1 MTIMIRIKSFNLF
14 GVNLGPFSAHDC
26 PDVHFR
32 PAVVDW
38 VVEGVA
44 LLLVVL
50 GWVGVLWQYTSQGGQ
65 ADGNMWVSAFLST
78 LVFALMVTGARL
90 PVRFIRFPVRVNARP
105 LSVGTHRLP
114 GRAGADGPLSGRLL
128 RCDPAAEVM

>member
-38 VVEGVA
+38 VMEGVA

-50 GWVGVLWQYTSQGGQ
+50 GWVGVLWQYTTQGG
-65 ADGNMWVSAFLST
+65 
-78 LVFALMVTGARL
+78 
-90 PVRFIRFPVRVNARP
+90 
-105 LSVGTHRLP
+105 
-114 GRAGADGPLSGRLL
+114 
-128 RCDPAAEVM
+128 

>member
-1 MTIMIRIKSFNLF
+1 MKSFNLF

-50 GWVGVLWQYTSQGGQ
+50 GWVGVLWQYTTQGGQ
-65 ADGNMWVSAFLST
+65 ADGNMWVSALLSC
-78 LVFALMVTGARL
+78 
-90 PVRFIRFPVRVNARP
+90 
-105 LSVGTHRLP
+105 SH
-114 GRAGADGPLSGRLL
+114 
-128 RCDPAAEVM
+128 

>member
-50 GWVGVLWQYTSQGGQ
+50 GWVGVLLQYTSQGGQ
-65 ADGNMWVSAFLST
+65 ADGNMWVSALLST
-78 LVFALMVTGARL
+78 LVFALVLMALSLAVYYVVALRL
-90 PVRFIRFPVRVNARP
+90 K
-105 LSVGTHRLP
+105 
-114 GRAGADGPLSGRLL
+114 
-128 RCDPAAEVM
+128 